1 MSKKF
6 TAQRLYKDFKKR
18 LSLSWATDKKDDK
31 RLELIIA
38 PENQQRSLI
47 GHLNLIR
54 PNYIQ
59 VIGESEL
66 NYLKSLGKNSR
77 QDAIETLFIHTPV
90 IVILAD
96 SISEI
101 YELSNYSKKSGAPIL
116 KSSENSIT
124 IIDSIQYDYSGI
136 FSGQTNMHGVFME
149 VMGIGVLLT
158 GESNIGKSELALALI
173 SRGHRLIADDSP
185 EFIRDAP
192 NVITGTCPSV
202 LKDFLEVRGLGLLN
216 IRAMYGDNSIVPH
229 KRLRL
234 IIHLA
239 ELTASES
246 QEIDR
251 LGSKSHSITILNVEI
266 PKTVIPVAPGRHLAV
281 IVEAAVRN
289 QVLIM
294 NGYDA
299 SSDFIQRQQ
308 NIILNINE

>member
-6 TAQRLYKDFKKR
+6 TAQRLYTDFKTR
-18 LSLSWATDKKDDK
+18 LTLTWITKEDQDK
-31 RLELIIA
+31 RSECIVA

-66 NYLKSLGKNSR
+66 QYLKSLGKNSR
-77 QDAIETLFIHTPV
+77 QDALETLFVHTPV

-96 SISEI
+96 SITEI
-101 YELSNYSKKSGAPIL
+101 PELIINSRISGTPIL
-116 KSSENSIT
+116 KSTETSISV
-124 IIDSIQYDYSGI
+124 IDNIQYDYSGI
-136 FSGQTNMHGVFME
+136 FSGHTNMHGVFME

-192 NVITGTCPSV
+192 DVITGTCPSI

-216 IRAMYGDNSIVPH
+216 IRAMYGDNSIVPN

-239 ELTASES
+239 ELTISES

-251 LGSKSHSITILNVEI
+251 LGSKYHSITILNVDI

-308 NIILNINE
+308 NIILNNN

>member
-6 TAQRLYKDFKKR
+6 TAQRLYTDFKTR
-18 LSLSWATDKKDDK
+18 LTLTWITKEDQDK
-31 RLELIIA
+31 RSECIVA

-66 NYLKSLGKNSR
+66 QYLKSLGKNSR
-77 QDAIETLFIHTPV
+77 QDALETLFVHTPV

-101 YELSNYSKKSGAPIL
+101 PELVVNSRLSGTPIL
-116 KSSENSIT
+116 KSTETSISV
-124 IIDSIQYDYSGI
+124 IDNIQYDYSGI
-136 FSGQTNMHGVFME
+136 FSGHTNMHGVFME

-192 NVITGTCPSV
+192 DVITGTCPSI

-216 IRAMYGDNSIVPH
+216 IRAMYGDNSIVPY

-239 ELTASES
+239 ELTISES

-251 LGSKSHSITILNVEI
+251 LGSKYHSITILNVDI

-308 NIILNINE
+308 NIILNNN

>member
-1 MSKKF
+1 MSKIF
-6 TAQRLYKDFKKR
+6 TAQRLYKDFKTR
-18 LSLSWATDKKDDK
+18 LSLSWATTKNEDK
-31 RLELIIA
+31 RYESIVA

-59 VIGESEL
+59 VIGQSEL
-66 NYLKSLGKNSR
+66 DYLMSLGKNSR
-77 QDAIETLFIHTPV
+77 QDAIATLLIHTPV

-101 YELSNYSKKSGAPIL
+101 PGLTNNANISGTPIL
-116 KSSENSIT
+116 KSIENSIN

-136 FSGQTNMHGVFME
+136 FSGHINMHGVFME

-185 EFIRDAP
+185 EFLRDAP
-192 NVITGTCPSV
+192 DVITGTCPAV
-202 LKDFLEVRGLGLLN
+202 LKDFLEVRGLGILN
-216 IRAMYGDNSIVPH
+216 IRAMYGDNSIVAY

-239 ELTASES
+239 ELTISES

-251 LGSKSHSITILNVEI
+251 LGSKPHSITILNVEI

-308 NIILNINE
+308 NIILNKN

>member
-6 TAQRLYKDFKKR
+6 TAQRLFKDFKSR
-18 LSLSWATDKKDDK
+18 LSLTWVTDKNNDK
-31 RLELIIA
+31 RADSIIA

-59 VIGESEL
+59 VIGVSEL
-66 NYLKSLGKNSR
+66 EYLKSLGKNSR
-77 QDAIETLFIHTPV
+77 QDALETLFVHTPV

-96 SISEI
+96 SIPEFH
-101 YELSNYSKKSGAPIL
+101 ELINCSKLSGTPIL
-116 KSSENSIT
+116 KSSETSIN
-124 IIDSIQYDYSGI
+124 IIDTIQYDYSGI

-192 NVITGTCPSV
+192 DVITGSCPSV

-216 IRAMYGDNSIVPH
+216 IRAMYGDNSIVPN
-229 KRLRL
+229 KRLKL

-239 ELTASES
+239 ELTITES

-251 LGSKSHSITILNVEI
+251 LGSKYHSITILNVDI

-308 NIILNINE
+308 NIILNKN

>member
-6 TAQRLYKDFKKR
+6 TAQRLFKDFRKR
-18 LSLSWATDKKDDK
+18 LSLTWISDKNEDTRKESIK
-31 RLELIIA
+31 A

-66 NYLKSLGKNSR
+66 DYLMSLGKNSR
-77 QDAIETLFIHTPV
+77 QDAFMTLFSLTPV

-96 SISEI
+96 SIAEI
-101 YELSNYSKKSGAPIL
+101 PELQIHSKASGAPIL
-116 KSSENSIT
+116 KSSESSIN

-136 FSGQTNMHGVFME
+136 FSGHTNMHGVFME

-185 EFIRDAP
+185 EFNRDAP
-192 NVITGTCPSV
+192 DVITGNCPSV

-234 IIHLA
+234 IIHLV
-239 ELTASES
+239 EFSASES

-251 LGSKSHSITILNVEI
+251 LGVNSHSITILNVKI

-308 NIILNINE
+308 NIILNNQ

>member
-18 LSLSWATDKKDDK
+18 LSLTWATDKNDDTRK
-31 RLELIIA
+31 ESIVA

-59 VIGESEL
+59 LIGESEFE
-66 NYLKSLGKNSR
+66 YLMSLGKNSR
-77 QDAIETLFIHTPV
+77 QDALQTLFSHTPV

-96 SISEI
+96 SIDDLP
-101 YELSNYSKKSGAPIL
+101 ELLTSSKQSGSPIL
-116 KSSENSIT
+116 KSTESSINV
-124 IIDSIQYDYSGI
+124 IDSIQYDYSGI
-136 FSGQTNMHGVFME
+136 FSGHTNMHGVFME

-192 NVITGTCPSV
+192 SVITGSCPSV

-239 ELTASES
+239 ELSPSES

-251 LGSKSHSITILNVEI
+251 LGSKSHSITILDVDI

-308 NIILNINE
+308 SIILSKK

>member
-18 LSLSWATDKKDDK
+18 LSLSWITNESNDK
-31 RLELIIA
+31 RAELIIA

-59 VIGESEL
+59 VIGISEL
-66 NYLKSLGKNSR
+66 EYLQTLGKNSR
-77 QDAIETLFIHTPV
+77 QDAINSLFSHTPV
-90 IVILAD
+90 IIILAD
-96 SISEI
+96 AIAEI
-101 YELSNYSKKSGAPIL
+101 PELTNGSKITGAPL
-116 KSSENSIT
+116 LRSTENSIN

-136 FSGQTNMHGVFME
+136 FSGHTNVHGVFME

-192 NVITGTCPSV
+192 DVISGTCPGV
-202 LKDFLEVRGLGLLN
+202 LKDFLEVRGLGILN
-216 IRAMYGDNSIVPH
+216 IRSMYGDNSIVAY

-234 IIHLA
+234 VIHLA
-239 ELTASES
+239 ELSVSES

-251 LGSKSHSITILNVEI
+251 LGSNSHSITILDVKI

-299 SSDFIQRQQ
+299 SSDFVERQQ
-308 NIILNINE
+308 SIILNKN